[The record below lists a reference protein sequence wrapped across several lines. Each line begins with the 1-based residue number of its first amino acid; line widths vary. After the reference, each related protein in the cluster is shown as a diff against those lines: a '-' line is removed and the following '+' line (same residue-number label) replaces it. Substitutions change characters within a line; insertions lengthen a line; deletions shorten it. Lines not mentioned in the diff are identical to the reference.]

1 MLSCEAYTILKKNVL
16 SQTTNEAASWIAQVV
31 TKLSVCPDS
40 KELCWSIAKVPK
52 LIKRDAKIIL
62 EEEDRRKLQTIH
74 KGWQPEKWSLIETTR
89 ILFNLSVIHGS
100 GDEETIFV
108 QTYKITELTEQIAFL
123 KGLPLY
129 GNSNF
134 ALTYAKEAVRSN
146 IQSIFAA
153 VSQFN
158 PYPAVNFSE
167 SEWNNM
173 ILKAVT
179 WNYPLLEIHGI
190 DDRVNYPLMKM
201 LCEYAKEQEGAKRPV
216 SIDLWRCVGPLCD
229 DNALLDLEKM
239 LNTNDLKKQ
248 YAAVLALRACSR
260 VEAKKLLDTKPK
272 LVAQVKKLDV
282 NWDTLNSNAT

>member
-16 SQTTNEAASWIAQVV
+16 SQTTDEAASWVEQV
-31 TKLSVCPDS
+31 TTQLSVCPDS
-40 KELCWSIAKVPK
+40 KALCLGIAKVPK
-52 LIKRDAKIIL
+52 IIKRDTKIL
-62 EEEDRRKLQTIH
+62 LLEEDRHKRQTIH
-74 KGWQPEKWSLIETTR
+74 KGWQPEKWSLIETIR

-100 GDEETIFV
+100 GDEEAIFL

-179 WNYPLLEIHGI
+179 WNYPLLEIYGI
-190 DDRVNYPLMKM
+190 DDRFNHSLMKM

-248 YAAVLALRACSR
+248 YAAVLALRTCSS

-282 NWDTLNSNAT
+282 NWDTLNSNTI

>member
-1 MLSCEAYTILKKNVL
+1 MLSCKAHTILKKNVL
-16 SQTTNEAASWIAQVV
+16 SQTTDEAASWIAQVV
-31 TKLSVCPDS
+31 TKLSVSPDS
-40 KELCWSIAKVPK
+40 KALCLGIAKVPK
-52 LIKRDAKIIL
+52 LIKKDTIIFL
-62 EEEDRRKLQTIH
+62 AEEDRHKPQAIY

-89 ILFNLSVIHGS
+89 ILFNLSIIHGS
-100 GDEETIFV
+100 GDEEAIFL
-108 QTYKITELTEQIAFL
+108 QTYKITELSEQIAFL

-179 WNYPLLEIHGI
+179 WNYPLHEIYGI

-216 SIDLWRCVGPLCD
+216 SIDLWRCVGPLSD
-229 DNALLDLEKM
+229 DNALQDLEKM
-239 LNTNDLKKQ
+239 LNSNDLKKQ
-248 YAAVLALRACSR
+248 YAAVLALRTCSH
-260 VEAKKLLDTKPK
+260 VEAKNLLDTKPK
-272 LVAQVKKLDV
+272 LVAQVEKLDV
-282 NWDTLNSNAT
+282 NWDTLNSKTT

>member
-1 MLSCEAYTILKKNVL
+1 MLSCKAYAILKKNVL
-16 SQTTNEAASWIAQVV
+16 SQTTEETASWVEQV
-31 TKLSVCPDS
+31 TTQLSVCPDS
-40 KELCWSIAKVPK
+40 KALCLGIAKAPK
-52 LIKRDAKIIL
+52 LIKKDAKFFL
-62 EEEDRRKLQTIH
+62 AEEDRHKPQAIY
-74 KGWQPEKWSLIETTR
+74 KGWQPEKWSLIETIR

-100 GDEETIFV
+100 GDEEAIFV

-179 WNYPLLEIHGI
+179 WNYPLLEIYGI
-190 DDRVNYPLMKM
+190 DDRVNHSLMKM

-248 YAAVLALRACSR
+248 YAAVLALRTCSS

-272 LVAQVKKLDV
+272 LADQVKKLNV
-282 NWDTLNSNAT
+282 NWDTLNSNTT